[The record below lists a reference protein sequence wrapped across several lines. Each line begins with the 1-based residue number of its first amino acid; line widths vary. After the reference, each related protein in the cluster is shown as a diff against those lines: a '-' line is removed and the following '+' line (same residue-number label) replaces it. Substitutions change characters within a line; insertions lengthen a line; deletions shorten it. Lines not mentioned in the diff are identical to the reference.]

1 MSVPNAGL
9 AAGATS
15 VEAEDPV
22 RGGSVVGGLDK
33 DVALGGD
40 PGPLLED
47 DHPIAP
53 DQFDPKFE
61 TSKAEIWS
69 YYCYYIGNK

>member
-22 RGGSVVGGLDK
+22 RGASIAKDLD
-33 DVALGGD
+33 VGGD
-40 PGPLLED
+40 PGPLEED
-47 DHPIAP
+47 RPIAP
-53 DQFDPKFE
+53 DQFDPRFE
-61 TSKAEIWS
+61 TSKAEIYS
-69 YYCYYIGNK
+69 YYCYYVGNK